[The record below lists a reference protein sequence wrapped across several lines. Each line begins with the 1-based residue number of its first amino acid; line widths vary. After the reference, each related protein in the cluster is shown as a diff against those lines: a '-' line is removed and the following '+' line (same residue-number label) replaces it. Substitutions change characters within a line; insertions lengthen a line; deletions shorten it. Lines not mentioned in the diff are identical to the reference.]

1 MSGKSN
7 NKKLK
12 NVQKNKEEPIPIFNN
27 KFSVE
32 SEIISNYLVEKLISL
47 SISESLK
54 NTVNKLFE
62 KGDMKFIWVRQ
73 NYSGIFNYSMSI
85 KKTLKEY
92 NLNLSKFYGK

>member
-1 MSGKSN
+1 MSVFVSLIVIL
-7 NKKLK
+7 NKVNDTYNIFDLGTHILVRARLK
-12 NVQKNKEEPIPIFNN
+12 ENYRSFGINELNYEP
-27 KFSVE
+27 S
-32 SEIISNYLVEKLISL
+32 
-47 SISESLK
+47 
-54 NTVNKLFE
+54 LFE